1 MRVHIFAILGT
12 LIGAFILI
20 VATLSVNGTTLH
32 SFQTL
37 DQQARAQD
45 KGVASTSAQPCANPR
60 LQVNA
65 PIRVLL
71 ASQTEAISTEVTN
84 QDTVECDI
92 TLSLVA
98 PNFTLQPTDNQRLIA
113 LAPTAS
119 SALTWRVTPKA
130 AGLFTLA
137 FTAGNAS
144 EQIGVSVMSDNGF
157 IPFQAQTLNYV
168 AIFFGF
174 LLTLVSLVA
183 WGKWPSTA
191 SAPGSAKNANKPAT
205 PALPSSSPPATPGTS
220 SATATTTPSPGSS
233 ALPGRVVT
241 RRFLHLSRRV
251 DSGP

>member
-1 MRVHIFAILGT
+1 MRIHIFAIIGA

-20 VATLSVNGTTLH
+20 IATLSVNGTTLH

-65 PIRVLL
+65 PIRVLMV
-71 ASQTEAISTEVTN
+71 SETEAISTQVTN
-84 QDTVECDI
+84 QDTVLCDI

-98 PNFTLQPTDNQRLIA
+98 PTFTLQPKDNQRLIQ

-119 SALTWRVTPKA
+119 STVTWRVTPTA
-130 AGLFTLA
+130 VGLATLA

-144 EQIGVSVMSDNGF
+144 DQIGLSVMSGNGF
-157 IPFQAQTLNYV
+157 IPYQSQTFDYL

-174 LLTLVSLVA
+174 LLTLASLAA
-183 WGKWPSTA
+183 WLWWPNRTSTPQRTETVVGMPAATVHPPSPPPPDTA
-191 SAPGSAKNANKPAT
+191 SG
-205 PALPSSSPPATPGTS
+205 G
-220 SATATTTPSPGSS
+220 
-233 ALPGRVVT
+233 
-241 RRFLHLSRRV
+241 
-251 DSGP
+251 

>member
-1 MRVHIFAILGT
+1 MRKPNFRISILAILGA
-12 LIGAFILI
+12 LIGAVILV

-65 PIRVLL
+65 PVRVLL
-71 ASQTEAISTEVTN
+71 ESQTETISTKVTN
-84 QDTVECDI
+84 QDIVECDI

-98 PNFTLQPTDNQRLIA
+98 PNFTLQPADNQRLIA
-113 LAPTAS
+113 LAPAQS
-119 SALTWRVTPKA
+119 STLTWRVTPTA

-144 EQIGVSVMSDNGF
+144 EQIGLSVVPGNGF
-157 IPFQAQTLNYV
+157 IPAQPQTFTYV

-174 LLTLVSLVA
+174 LVTLLSLVA
-183 WGKWPSTA
+183 WQSWPIRRSTPRSTA
-191 SAPGSAKNANKPAT
+191 QSIQTKSIQTKSIQTK
-205 PALPSSSPPATPGTS
+205 STS
-220 SATATTTPSPGSS
+220 STSTPE
-233 ALPGRVVT
+233 
-241 RRFLHLSRRV
+241 
-251 DSGP
+251 